1 MESPVVSPN
10 CLDFFRARLPEL
22 LARDERFAREF
33 ERQQAD
39 LSALALR
46 CGEAARLLKLGAWL
60 REAMAAAEQSLEQ
73 SKAAGF
79 LQSLSFLTADLKY
92 QRLERIRA
100 LGRELQKDMAP
111 FCARLTALGL
121 TVSIDVSAEIEGL
134 DDDAGRMMA
143 CLGISNGHMSPE
155 DEVNKIRVKWR
166 GSSQRL
172 EGVLEE
178 LRALHADRLQ
188 LLERKQQAFIRLL
201 ENAGGEPS

>member
-1 MESPVVSPN
+1 
-10 CLDFFRARLPEL
+10 
-22 LARDERFAREF
+22 
-33 ERQQAD
+33 
-39 LSALALR
+39 
-46 CGEAARLLKLGAWL
+46 
-60 REAMAAAEQSLEQ
+60 
-73 SKAAGF
+73 
-79 LQSLSFLTADLKY
+79 
-92 QRLERIRA
+92 
-100 LGRELQKDMAP
+100 MAP

-166 GSSQRL
+166 GASQRL
-172 EGVLEE
+172 EGVPEE